1 MATLFV
7 FPAEFSANRFILKIE
22 TDSGDHTKIHLSLL
36 GPDAV
41 LATRTLTLS
50 QAHSLD
56 HASFSFDSLSEVIKL
71 DVALTPAERSA
82 LLDAGLAG
90 FNFAAGA
97 TLKSVSIVLRP
108 RPQGG
113 TWSSATPCFALMM
126 CWTLNAQAR
135 EALTLGSNAANGEA
149 SVKLGAVATAEVC
162 AGFSVI
168 SPEVATI
175 GFPHLQ
181 LRLDVPSFSMTTNWL
196 PLADIFGIGH
206 LPHFQVDGLLAW
218 FGSLVGFTWG
228 AIGTPQLPNWSF
240 PNLKLEIDLPLG
252 IGAKKTSLALN
263 RDAGC
268 LVLSASASDFYLSWN
283 GAQMLDLGGRMELTY
298 ADGHYTFFA
307 ELLRKQYP
315 ASVADGPYT
324 FTLPFDL
331 LGISADCWFFR
342 AGLYAG
348 GQIGDSVQLCFE
360 VLLEIGGLELRSSLT
375 GDEGSKGFYHT
386 DLRILMR
393 DFAVLS
399 NSMKAPE
406 NALSLF
412 ALVTNSNARFDKYK
426 TKNIPALSFAADLFA
441 PPLDPALA
449 LALANDYGMEFL
461 DGDFRAGERIY
472 ILWRQ
477 KGLRFMRALAHD
489 LLGQEPAGQA
499 GADEPSTLFG
509 LEIAKLKTN
518 GASASQM
525 RLDWRPEEATLPVA
539 PPVLAAPPAPA
550 FVLDDDGVRRCI
562 LAPVNSADPL
572 LVTLP
577 IGSDAVDLAHAP
589 RNAATL
595 NLPGISLQ
603 VSRPTEQ
610 AIVVRRE
617 ADQRASVSHL
627 VFFPSA
633 SAPGGLVPAIAR
645 VRVGF
650 SLENN
655 TGAASGREVME
666 TDGGNTL
673 LTVGLGYAGGT
684 PVALR
689 TIGWASGEGPRFL
702 QVQPNDAQPF
712 TSLLPP
718 AAKLIK
724 EGDPGCPGA
733 PPQPKPV
740 AQFDFNGFCAPQLAP
755 DKWRLSIQ
763 VAAGEAL
770 FKMFNG
776 ASGGQKVSFRIVK
789 ICESN
794 DGQSARITTAIHFEL
809 GSDFSAEGNVTL
821 LFNVHTLAL
830 SVADGAELAVQWPR
844 VDDQPVWAADTA
856 LPGGSAGYE
865 YSASHKLMGFEMTAL
880 APKSDPGPP
889 PAHLSV
895 LLLSICDGRFLLSL
909 PKNGSILLRYTGL
922 GKDSLNFWVSVFEL
936 GPGGLDLEAS
946 LLSSTVTVKGLSRPF
961 LLEKASLRVRAS
973 CLDYL
978 SVDASGKLPELFN
991 EAPVKLTIAFAQRE
1005 ANGPIDLDEMHCELG
1020 DKDAPLFSRGTRFK
1034 FELTNLTIQYA
1045 SDAPGGERYFYF
1057 EVSGSAQFTPDTGE
1071 FESGLLENLKEAR
1084 IEFLRA
1090 PLSDE
1095 FQKNLS
1101 LIVELK
1107 KPVTFDVFGLFSMEI
1122 RSIGFEPHCTLFDE
1136 PGPAIVIGGQCKFAK
1151 IGDVISADIA
1161 FHAMRIG
1168 MPKRGESLPQ
1178 VHFDGLRVDIY
1189 SPEGFHIGGRVDR
1202 YDSRNLEG
1210 FAGEG
1215 TIGIPGFPELSAAF
1229 SFVRLREKE
1238 TDSWQHAWF
1247 VAIEAAKISYQVAP
1261 LPLYLRQI
1269 GLGFGY
1275 RFTLPL
1281 IAAFDTPKASM
1292 RELINVMLKALDNH
1306 QTLAR
1311 IDSWTAKP
1319 GPAQWTIA
1327 LEAVFTLGTANT
1339 GPFAYDA
1346 ENEKKLK
1353 TMVVQ
1358 TLAAFRSD
1366 FTIMAAIK
1374 MWYPVSVD
1382 DFFLNL
1388 ENMHGR
1394 PLVSG
1399 FMIYSV
1405 PQSRLLAHAAKG
1417 KDPYMGPK
1425 DDPVPEMLK
1434 DILRGTHFEATLL
1447 IEPGLIHGELGW
1459 PDRLLFGMKMGSLEI
1474 ECRGGLLFRLERD
1487 LLIQGTFFSARG
1499 SVNLGGGLDA
1509 GFIGC
1514 RVEAFVQVQFAA
1526 RLLTAVY
1533 LANPLD
1539 SKVYA
1544 ALGLDIA
1551 VRFAVS
1557 AWLHLKI
1564 GFFKID
1570 IDISFSINLQIVVAL
1585 ELGWAGY
1592 GNVGFKGNARVS
1604 IGVFG
1609 RSIGVGIAVGV
1620 NESGVEKARE
1630 VLYPYM
1636 GSLLGPGEAPP
1647 MPGLDSIAP
1656 RIAAPEVFV
1665 EEESAKAAPTVLGIP
1680 AEIDVLRTY
1689 TPKHDDFV
1697 SAHVEGA
1704 SQGTETLWFVWI
1716 MPTPG
1721 ISAFYPVVRELGGK
1735 SAVEIDYASF
1745 EVPAQAGAVVFTWQG
1760 GKWTA
1765 LTGGTPATLHLKPN
1779 AGFDA
1784 VSETGGDMPRTL
1796 TLQQMIAGC
1805 WMPTDPVDYEHLVA
1819 DEPTP
1824 FPEYWPPAADIGLS
1838 GPSQRVYNPDDDIR
1852 DERVQDQSH
1861 AQSGPNRRLDVSH
1874 PYDKA
1879 LLEARKANGLDAAGR
1894 DTVAQLDEQ
1903 AHGNQHLLIQAFHD
1917 DLVTIAGS
1925 TTFDAKGDPVTGVPG
1940 STKRPTLLDTGM
1952 LICVKS
1958 ATRPEWIGRRN
1969 QNAGIYPRVKFL
1981 ASAAHAGVEFVVQP
1995 VVDFDK
2001 VDFHKYPPVFNN
2013 ATPYFDEDIIAL
2025 AWDLDWGGDPP
2036 EFAEG
2041 ADTHVESYLR
2051 CYIVR
2056 FVDLVAGKVVRE
2068 VTTTPS
2074 ACDTP
2079 AEGGGLAKLRL
2090 RYQFT
2095 IARAEVSAGLPQY
2108 GTNLL
2113 AATVTPVSQSG
2124 HEGAPFTFDL
2134 AFTPTLTP
2142 MPADDAQF
2150 DLASPDHGAS
2160 WEAELRW
2167 RQLALPPR
2175 PGIATT
2181 EGWHLIL
2188 RPLRA
2193 VPLGAY
2199 PDEAVDVTDR
2209 GLMSV
2214 TGQAL
2219 LDGDIV
2225 IKLPRH
2231 DLPNEVGFSSYAPP
2245 IDKDNDRDPAELHLS
2260 LRLKKNVIPG
2270 TVYDHR
2276 GLPQKKGTALHTEA
2290 ERFFTHTP
2298 ASHEH
2303 GRGWRLFLR
2312 AANELNSD
2320 ERLQRGLG
2328 LSGLSQVRLLLRA
2341 HSGSESGMEPPLLRT
2356 LGHLEWPQAAALP
2369 QSGAVVGAGGTLQL
2383 PVAVGTLASA
2393 QIKFV
2398 DKPGRQ
2404 RAITVGWNAL
2414 DSTQKN
2420 DKPAFPLQAYAA
2432 YDVFELDL
2440 VNLINADLVAS
2451 TGFSP
2456 DWQWLKRIH
2465 ASDAAL
2471 AAQQPNSMA
2480 DVANWEAQYP
2490 VFARTVGKLADI
2502 NIAPRDMQECWPGWY
2517 SWDESQLEWPPSAS
2531 EELAPKSQLGKW
2543 LELGRGV
2550 AKVRIHD
2557 YLALLLGQMAANAG
2571 TGMEARYEIQVSAGS
2586 PTTVTHPVKWL
2597 AANTETTDPYGWAAL
2612 AHLGLA
2618 VTVALRAP
2626 FTGLLEPQSAITDAI
2641 ALAVAAV
2648 RAAAEIGTQV
2658 TQVELWQRH
2667 LMFDLPVQNLRAYV
2681 APGQGGA
2688 LKDAALS
2695 MLQVSL
2701 RPVPEQVAHY
2711 YAGTVGDVPKKNEK
2725 NEKNEDIVVKPDDAS
2740 LRVDIRFAHLRPG
2753 QVQSATVTLTKGSA
2767 LRLADVF
2774 VKGDFVLIR
2783 EFGAGQ
2789 SFVERLKSAGLGWTA
2804 QPGYEEM
2811 PFALLPPKLSDML
2824 KSPFETFGTDQE
2836 VWEARLQTESG
2847 AKFFAAFLDRLARS
2861 FALSSDDTD
2870 VKAVEALLRSEDQ
2883 AQLHASYMTW
2893 SQRFFRTAPIVA
2905 LHDANCAIAQP
2916 KSADPMHVAADTRGR
2931 LSYTRF
2937 VEEQLAGERSY
2948 AILPVGR
2955 YQRLLRAMN
2964 RDPNDDD
2971 DIPLT
2976 LPQLADARADVALPR
2991 VRRLDPPK
2999 LLAARAISGSDGR
3012 QFHELLMA
3020 HAELDLCEQNTS
3032 VMRKLVFGDIQRAYL
3047 RRFRHAVWA
3056 RTLGTTALFADLRA
3070 GLPQPAQVRAVD
3082 NSPPD
3087 DIDGEVETL
3096 LAEAPQAR
3104 WNSTRYVDAA
3114 EPYYYE
3120 QRVRY
3125 RATAGDDV
3133 ASETRVVVLPTPQ
3146 PGALFAL
3153 KPNPV
3158 VTEYLALNTIWS
3170 NRLEE
3175 DPVASWLNSSS
3186 PTVTVRWPRLIESL
3200 EPGALASYFA
3210 DEQQRYQYAGKDYAA
3225 VGYLPDPEL
3234 RILLIDQSAAATATI
3249 AQWRAVPQTDPLA
3262 APLVLTEMFSFTS
3275 LAADFN
3281 VTALDP
3287 QVQVDWAAGVHVCA
3301 TVNADVSA
3309 WAVGLNEADV
3319 GPIALPTNLV
3329 DFAPDTSLSFD
3340 QLPAAGALTRLAALA
3355 LRLRVLRT
3363 VGSVT
3368 ASAVEPL
3375 SGPRWLC
3382 RPHLDSHAQPKGES
3396 LRQADLAVG
3405 LRMLLD
3411 PERRRCGALV
3421 AWDVE
3426 HGGPDAGLLRRI
3438 EECDLALMLNQNV
3451 PLPYEA
3457 ELMQQWARA
3466 GITVWRRTPDA
3477 NATDGGAWQ
3486 QLLEKE
3492 IDPVQWQCLIYKK
3505 TPFTNAGIEAGL
3517 EQIRGDAWASV
3528 LDFVPDP
3535 ANFVPQRTF
3544 TLNDRLDELA
3554 RLSYRPAPLRAPDVY
3569 VQRGNDVRTL
3579 WTTRPEDKS

>member
-1 MATLFV
+1 
-7 FPAEFSANRFILKIE
+7 
-22 TDSGDHTKIHLSLL
+22 
-36 GPDAV
+36 
-41 LATRTLTLS
+41 
-50 QAHSLD
+50 
-56 HASFSFDSLSEVIKL
+56 
-71 DVALTPAERSA
+71 
-82 LLDAGLAG
+82 
-90 FNFAAGA
+90 
-97 TLKSVSIVLRP
+97 
-108 RPQGG
+108 
-113 TWSSATPCFALMM
+113 
-126 CWTLNAQAR
+126 
-135 EALTLGSNAANGEA
+135 
-149 SVKLGAVATAEVC
+149 
-162 AGFSVI
+162 
-168 SPEVATI
+168 
-175 GFPHLQ
+175 
-181 LRLDVPSFSMTTNWL
+181 
-196 PLADIFGIGH
+196 
-206 LPHFQVDGLLAW
+206 
-218 FGSLVGFTWG
+218 
-228 AIGTPQLPNWSF
+228 
-240 PNLKLEIDLPLG
+240 LEIDLPLG
-252 IGAKKTSLALN
+252 IGAKKTSLALT
-263 RDAGC
+263 RDAGN

-283 GAQMLDLGGRMELTY
+283 GAQVLDLGGRMDLTY

-315 ASVADGPYT
+315 ASVDDGPYT
-324 FTLPFDL
+324 FSLPFDL

-348 GQIGDSVQLCFE
+348 GQIGASVQLCFE

-375 GDEGSKGFYHT
+375 GDEGSKGVYHT

-399 NSMKAPE
+399 NSMKAPG
-406 NALSLF
+406 NALPLF
-412 ALVTNSNARFDKYK
+412 ALVTNRNARFDRYTTK
-426 TKNIPALSFAADLFA
+426 TIPALSFAADLFA
-441 PPLDPALA
+441 PPPDP
-449 LALANDYGMEFL
+449 ALANDYGMEFL

-477 KGLRFMRALAHD
+477 KGLRFLRALAHD

-509 LEIAKLKTN
+509 LEIAQFKTG
-518 GASASQM
+518 GASASQI
-525 RLDWRPEEATLPVA
+525 RLDWRPETVTPLSAPPVTA
-539 PPVLAAPPAPA
+539 PPVLPAP
-550 FVLDDDGVRRCI
+550 VIELDDDGIRRCI
-562 LAPVNSADPL
+562 LAPDKPADPL
-572 LVTLP
+572 LATLP
-577 IGSDAVDLAHAP
+577 IGSAAVDLDHP
-589 RNAATL
+589 PPNAASL
-595 NLPGISLQ
+595 NLPGLSLQ

-633 SAPGGLVPAIAR
+633 VAPGGLVPAIALA
-645 VRVGF
+645 RVGF

-655 TGAASGREVME
+655 SGAASRREVME

-673 LTVGLGYAGGT
+673 LTVGLGYAGDT

-718 AAKLIK
+718 AAALIK

-740 AQFDFNGFCAPQLAP
+740 AQFDFNGFGAPQLAP

-794 DGQSARITTAIHFEL
+794 DGQSARITAAIHFEL

-844 VDDQPVWAADTA
+844 VDQPVWAADTV

-865 YSASHKLMGFEMTAL
+865 YSQSKKLMGFDMTAL
-880 APKSDPGPP
+880 ESKRADGTHPKQ
-889 PAHLSV
+889 LSV
-895 LLLSICDGRFLLSL
+895 LVLSIRDGLFLLEM
-909 PKNGSILLRYTGL
+909 PENGSILLRYTGL
-922 GKDSLNFWVSVFEL
+922 GKDSLNFWVRKFKL

-946 LLSSTVTVKGLSRPF
+946 LLSSTITVKGLSRPF
-961 LLEKASLRVRAS
+961 LLEKASLRIHAS
-973 CLDYL
+973 RLEYL

-991 EAPVKLTIAFAQRE
+991 EAPVKLTIAFAQSE

-1020 DKDAPLFSRGTRFK
+1020 DKDAPLLSRGTRFK

-1057 EVSGSAQFTPDTGE
+1057 EVSGSAQFTPDQGE

-1168 MPKRGESLPQ
+1168 MPERGESLPQ

-1189 SPEGFHIGGRVDR
+1189 SPEGFRIGGRVDR

-1215 TIGIPGFPELSAAF
+1215 TISIPGFPELSAAF

-1339 GPFAYDA
+1339 GPFAYNA

-1447 IEPGLIHGELGW
+1447 IEPSLIHGELGW

-1557 AWLHLKI
+1557 AWLRLKV
-1564 GFFKID
+1564 GFFKIN

-1609 RSIGVGIAVGV
+1609 RSVGVGIAVGV
-1620 NESGVEKARE
+1620 NESGVEKARK

-1656 RIAAPEVFV
+1656 RIAAPEAVV
-1665 EEESAKAAPTVLGIP
+1665 ADEAAIAAPAVLDVPAIP
-1680 AEIDVLRTY
+1680 AVPVEIDVQRTY
-1689 TPKHDDFV
+1689 TPKQDDFV

-1704 SQGTETLWFVWI
+1704 SKGTETLWFVWI

-1721 ISAFYPVVRELGGK
+1721 ISEFYPAVREM
-1735 SAVEIDYASF
+1735 SADPAVQIDYASF
-1745 EVPAQAGAVVFTWQG
+1745 EVPAQAGTVMYTWQD
-1760 GKWTA
+1760 GKWTE
-1765 LTGGTPATLHLKPN
+1765 LTGGTPAATLHLKPN
-1779 AGFDA
+1779 AGFHA
-1784 VSETGGDMPRTL
+1784 VSESGGDAPLTL
-1796 TLQQMIAGC
+1796 TLQKMIAGC
-1805 WMPTDPVDYEHLVA
+1805 WLPTDANDH
-1819 DEPTP
+1819 EPIIDNEKTP
-1824 FPEYWPPAADIGLS
+1824 FPEYWPPKNDIPLV
-1838 GPSQRVYNPDDDIR
+1838 GPAPRVYKPKHALH
-1852 DERVQDQSH
+1852 DERVHDQSH

-1874 PYDKA
+1874 PYDQA
-1879 LLEARKANGLDAAGR
+1879 LLDAHKAQGLNVNGIA
-1894 DTVAQLDEQ
+1894 AQLDEQ

-1925 TTFDAKGDPVTGVPG
+1925 TTFDAHGDPVTGVPG
-1940 STKRPTLLDTGM
+1940 SAKRPTLLDTGM

-1958 ATRPEWIGRRN
+1958 VGRPDWIGSRKEN
-1969 QNAGIYPRVKFL
+1969 DGIYPRVKFL
-1981 ASAAHAGVEFVVQP
+1981 ASAAHAGVEFVVKP

-2001 VDFHKYPPVFNN
+2001 VDFNKYPPVFNN
-2013 ATPYFDEDIIAL
+2013 ARPYFDEDIIAL
-2025 AWDLDWGGDPP
+2025 AWDLGWGGDPP
-2036 EFAEG
+2036 DFADG
-2041 ADTHVESYLR
+2041 ADKHVESYLR
-2051 CYIVR
+2051 CYIIR
-2056 FVDLVAGKVVRE
+2056 FIDLVAGKVVRE

-2079 AEGGGLAKLRL
+2079 AKDGGLAKLRL

-2095 IARAEVSAGLPQY
+2095 IARAEVSASLPQY

-2113 AATVTPVSQSG
+2113 AATVTPVSQTG
-2124 HEGAPFTFDL
+2124 NEGAPFTFDL
-2134 AFTPTLTP
+2134 VFTPTLTP
-2142 MPADDAQF
+2142 LPADDAQF

-2181 EGWHLIL
+2181 EGWDLIL

-2225 IKLPRH
+2225 IRLPLHNSDDAKR
-2231 DLPNEVGFSSYAPP
+2231 VGFSGSAPLLDADNDRGDA
-2245 IDKDNDRDPAELHLS
+2245 DKDRGDADKDRDPADLHLS
-2260 LRLKKNVIPG
+2260 LRLKKGIVPG
-2270 TVYDHR
+2270 KVYDHR
-2276 GLPQKKGTALHTEA
+2276 GVPQGEGSALHTEA
-2290 ERFFTHTP
+2290 ERFFAHTP
-2298 ASHEH
+2298 ASDAY

-2312 AANELNSD
+2312 AANELNSP

-2341 HSGSESGMEPPLLRT
+2341 HSGSENGMEPRVLRT
-2356 LGHLEWPQAAALP
+2356 LGHLEWPQATALP
-2369 QSGAVVGAGGTLQL
+2369 QSGAVVGAGGTLQV
-2383 PVAVGTLASA
+2383 PVAVGSLASA

-2420 DKPAFPLQAYAA
+2420 DNPAPLQAYAA

-2456 DWQWLKRIH
+2456 DWKWLKRIH

-2490 VFARTVGKLADI
+2490 VFARTVGKLTDLH
-2502 NIAPRDMQECWPGWY
+2502 IAPRDMQECWPGWY
-2517 SWDESQLEWPPSAS
+2517 SWDESELEWPAPADQKLAS
-2531 EELAPKSQLGKW
+2531 HGKLGEW
-2543 LELGRGV
+2543 LQLGRGV
-2550 AKVRIHD
+2550 AKVHIHD
-2557 YLALLLGQMAANAG
+2557 YLAILLGHMAERAG

-2586 PTTVTHPVKWL
+2586 PTAATHPVKWL

-2626 FTGLLEPQSAITDAI
+2626 FTGLLDPQSAIADAI
-2641 ALAVAAV
+2641 DLAVKAA
-2648 RAAAEIGTQV
+2648 RTAAATEER
-2658 TQVELWQRH
+2658 ELIEQWERH

-2688 LKDAALS
+2688 LEDAALS

-2701 RPVPEQVAHY
+2701 RPLPKPVAHY
-2711 YAGTVGDVPKKNEK
+2711 YAGIVGDVPKNIEK
-2725 NEKNEDIVVKPDDAS
+2725 KEDVVVTPDDTS
-2740 LRVDIRFAHLRPG
+2740 LRVDIRFVHLRPG
-2753 QVQSATVTLTKGSA
+2753 QLQSAPVTLTKGSA
-2767 LRLADVF
+2767 LRLSDVF
-2774 VKGDFVLIR
+2774 ANGDFVLIR
-2783 EFGAGQ
+2783 EFGAVKSDQ
-2789 SFVERLKSAGLGWTA
+2789 SIVERLKNAGLGWTA
-2804 QPGYEEM
+2804 QPKYVER
-2811 PFALLPPKLSDML
+2811 PFALLPLTLTPKLSDML
-2824 KSPFETFGTDQE
+2824 KSPFETFGTDPE
-2836 VWEARLQTESG
+2836 VWKARRESKTG
-2847 AKFFAAFLDRLARS
+2847 DIFYAEFLDRLARS
-2861 FALSSDDTD
+2861 FALSSDETA
-2870 VKAVEALLRSEDQ
+2870 VEAVEALLRSEDQ
-2883 AQLHASYMTW
+2883 SQLHASYMTW
-2893 SQRFFRTAPIVA
+2893 SQRFFRTAPIIA
-2905 LHDANCAIAQP
+2905 LDDAYCADDANCAIAQP
-2916 KSADPMHVAADTRGR
+2916 KSADPMRVAADTRGR

-2955 YQRLLRAMN
+2955 YQRLLKALN
-2964 RDPNDDD
+2964 RDPKDDD

-2976 LPQLADARADVALPR
+2976 LPHLADARADVALPR

-2999 LLAARAISGSDGR
+2999 LLAARALKSSDGR

-3020 HAELDLCEQNTS
+3020 HAELDLCEQNIS

-3047 RRFRHAVWA
+3047 RRFRHAAWA
-3056 RTLGTTALFADLRA
+3056 RTLGSTALFVDLRA
-3070 GLPQPAQVRAVD
+3070 GLPQPAPVRAVD

-3114 EPYYYE
+3114 EPFYYE

-3133 ASETRVVVLPTPQ
+3133 ASETRAVVLPTPQ
-3146 PGALFAL
+3146 PDGLFAL
-3153 KPNPV
+3153 KSDDGNGPVAMAYLPLDIVWSKRLDGNPV
-3158 VTEYLALNTIWS
+3158 A
-3170 NRLEE
+3170 
-3175 DPVASWLNSSS
+3175 PWLSSS
-3186 PTVTVRWPRLIESL
+3186 AATVTVRWPRLIESL
-3200 EPGALASYFA
+3200 KPVALASYFA
-3210 DEQQRYQYAGKDYAA
+3210 EEQQRYQYQEKDYAA
-3225 VGYLPDPEL
+3225 VGYLPDPEV

-3249 AQWRAVPQTDPLA
+3249 AQWRAVPQASPQE
-3262 APLVLTEMFSFTS
+3262 LTEMFKLIP
-3275 LAADFN
+3275 LASDFD
-3281 VTALDP
+3281 VAALDTH
-3287 QVQVDWAAGVHVCA
+3287 VRVDWAEGVYVSA
-3301 TVNADVSA
+3301 TVNANVTA
-3309 WAVGLNEADV
+3309 WTVDLNEADV
-3319 GPIALPTNLV
+3319 SPIALPANLV
-3329 DFAPDTSLSFD
+3329 DFTPAALLAFD
-3340 QLPAAGALTRLAALA
+3340 QLPTKGALTPLAALA
-3355 LRLRVLRT
+3355 LRLRVSGKGGT
-3363 VGSVT
+3363 IT
-3368 ASAVEPL
+3368 AAVVEPL

-3382 RPHLDSHAQPKGES
+3382 RPHLDPHAQPKGES

-3421 AWDVE
+3421 AWDLE
-3426 HGGPDAGLLRRI
+3426 HAGPDAGLLRRI
-3438 EECDLALMLNQNV
+3438 EECDLALLLKQNV
-3451 PLPYEA
+3451 PLGYDA
-3457 ELMQQWARA
+3457 QLMKKWASA
-3466 GITVWRRTPDA
+3466 GITVWRRTPGA

-3505 TPFTNAGIEAGL
+3505 TPFTNADIEAKL
-3517 EQIRGDAWASV
+3517 EQIRGDAWGSL

-3535 ANFVPQRTF
+3535 ANFVPQQTF

-3554 RLSYRPAPLRAPDVY
+3554 RLSYRPAPVRAPDVY
-3569 VQRGNDVRTL
+3569 VQRGNDDRTL
-3579 WTTRPEDKS
+3579 WTTRSEDKS